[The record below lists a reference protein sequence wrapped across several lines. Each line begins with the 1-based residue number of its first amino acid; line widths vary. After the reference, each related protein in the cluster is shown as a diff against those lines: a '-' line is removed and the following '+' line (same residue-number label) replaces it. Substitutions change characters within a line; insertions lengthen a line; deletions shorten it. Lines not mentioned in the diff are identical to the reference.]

1 MPQCPRHPQFL
12 SPQAVFPLL
21 SAPYAPKT
29 SPGGTAVGQACSTPF
44 QKADLRGAGTV
55 AGRTVPLTFAPP
67 QPALCAH
74 DAHGLCVR
82 GRGAGVVNQSLPTGA
97 TSCGSGAPTAT
108 PGAGRAPAARPPAGR
123 GPDQGWA
130 PARKDSPGKRGLGPP
145 GLPPTAACTAGR
157 EFSLP
162 GLLLMRSNCFPSF
175 FYQNSGSRLG
185 REPFSPKEAPRF
197 EGLLRGGQP
206 EPPAGRSAHRK
217 LGARRG
223 PLTWRPP
230 GCGRAW
236 EGGGG
241 LTPRTC
247 LSGEALVHCETPRSW
262 QRTPSPASTRPTQRA
277 GVGGD
282 QLRGPRSEWPVPCD
296 TLAA

>member
-1 MPQCPRHPQFL
+1 
-12 SPQAVFPLL
+12 
-21 SAPYAPKT
+21 
-29 SPGGTAVGQACSTPF
+29 
-44 QKADLRGAGTV
+44 
-55 AGRTVPLTFAPP
+55 
-67 QPALCAH
+67 
-74 DAHGLCVR
+74 
-82 GRGAGVVNQSLPTGA
+82 
-97 TSCGSGAPTAT
+97 
-108 PGAGRAPAARPPAGR
+108 
-123 GPDQGWA
+123 
-130 PARKDSPGKRGLGPP
+130 
-145 GLPPTAACTAGR
+145 
-157 EFSLP
+157 
-162 GLLLMRSNCFPSF
+162 MRSNCFPSF

-217 LGARRG
+217 LGARRR
-223 PLTWRPP
+223 PLTWRAL

-262 QRTPSPASTRPTQRA
+262 QRTPSPASTRHTQRA

-296 TLAA
+296 TRGGRVRGGRVRGGRGRGGRVIPLRARAVPSSVPGTHHLISSSPPAGAVTITPTSQSR